1 MRAGQSISN
10 RHTGE
15 TLTMLISEE
24 ETHGTRQL
32 YQVYLP
38 PHRPSPPMHYHLDFT
53 ETFSVIEGQ
62 LDLHFGRQRKH
73 VILNAGESL
82 TAQIRQPHT
91 FANERDSPAL
101 IMIDTQPAAGVVRAF
116 QLAYG
121 VANDR
126 GASRDGLPKN
136 PLIRLLFVRMTQ
148 GFLPGIPLF
157 LERAVLNAAA
167 AVAKFSGPQARL
179 QKYF

>member
-1 MRAGQSISN
+1 MRAGQSIGN

-38 PHRPSPPMHYHLDFT
+38 PHRPSPPMHYHLNFT
-53 ETFSVIEGQ
+53 ENFSVLEGK
-62 LDLHFGRQRKH
+62 LDLYLGSRRKH
-73 VILNAGESL
+73 VILNPGESL

-101 IMIDTQPAAGVVRAF
+101 IMIDTLPAAGVVRAF

-121 VANDR
+121 VANDG
-126 GASRDGLPKN
+126 GASPDGLPKN

-157 LERAVLNAAA
+157 LQRAVFN
-167 AVAKFSGPQARL
+167 AVAAIANFTGLQSRL